1 MQMPSSHLGYPRLS
15 LRSLSVGQKIVRQT
29 KTLDGNSLLDIAIN
43 IMLASS
49 PPDHARRAKKFVPS
63 LQTVTLNDA
72 GHWLMV
78 ERKDEVTRIVGDW
91 IAATLHAETA
101 KSKL

>member
-1 MQMPSSHLGYPRLS
+1 
-15 LRSLSVGQKIVRQT
+15 
-29 KTLDGNSLLDIAIN
+29 
-43 IMLASS
+43 MLASS
-49 PPDHARRAKKFVPS
+49 PPGHARRAKKFVPS
-63 LQTVTLNDA
+63 LQTVTLSDA

-91 IAATLHAETA
+91 IEATLRAETAA